1 MYFLDFVS
9 FKVIQRKIQYKK
21 KLCIYLD
28 MSSFEFH
35 NRAFPI
41 EMLLTIQNVPFLLLS
56 ITFNAKAV
64 ARLSVKVIQK

>member
-9 FKVIQRKIQYKK
+9 FKVIQRKIQKK
-21 KLCIYLD
+21 ICIYLD

-41 EMLLTIQNVPFLLLS
+41 EMLLTLQNVPFLLLS